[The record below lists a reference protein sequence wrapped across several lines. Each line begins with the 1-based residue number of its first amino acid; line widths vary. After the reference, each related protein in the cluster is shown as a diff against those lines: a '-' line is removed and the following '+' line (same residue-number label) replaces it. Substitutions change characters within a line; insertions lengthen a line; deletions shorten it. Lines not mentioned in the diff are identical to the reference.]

1 MEAHLRIYR
10 DKNKVNDWT
19 IDPNRPTL
27 IGRHPDTQLPFPQ
40 DNKMSGRHCII
51 EKRDNYFYI
60 LDQNSTNGTF
70 VNGTR
75 VRVRRLYHGDIIRC
89 GLTEFHFEWES
100 QEADV
105 KDITDHVDAEAKK
118 ESAPIDVADLLAE
131 VNEDESP
138 HRIGDYR
145 LLEKVGQ
152 GGIGEVYKAEHI
164 TSPGIQ
170 VAIKILTPAAQ
181 QNKVLVERFVREAR
195 ACIALD
201 HPRLI
206 RVFEVGIHQ
215 NRPYF
220 VMEYVQGQPLDKY
233 LKKNGS
239 MSVINSLKVAGHIVH
254 ALAYVHSYKIIH
266 RDLKP
271 ANILLEDQGHHVKLI
286 DLGLAKMLDQT
297 QLTLSHHIVGTPRYM
312 APEQMKDPNTID
324 GRVDVYSM
332 GATLYHMI
340 TGMAPYGEII
350 CNDRAALLR
359 YMYNNAPMAME
370 QVVPDISKDV
380 VELVKK
386 AMAKQRNDRFLTA
399 KDMYIAIYNL
409 IKKLTSSKS

>member
-1 MEAHLRIYR
+1 MNPRIRIYQN
-10 DKNKVNDWT
+10 KNQISEYV
-19 IDPNRPTL
+19 IDSALPVT
-27 IGRHPDTQLPFPQ
+27 IGRHPETKLYFADS
-40 DNKMSGRHCII
+40 KMSGHHCMI
-51 EKRDNYFYI
+51 EKRDDYFYVV
-60 LDQNSTNGTF
+60 DQNSTNGTY

-75 VRVRRLYHGDIIRC
+75 IRVRRLYHGDVIRC

-100 QEADV
+100 QEPEV
-105 KDITDHVDAEAKK
+105 QDIVVPANEEPQKEA
-118 ESAPIDVADLLAE
+118 AVTADLLAA
-131 VNEDESP
+131 VNEDDGLK
-138 HRIGDYR
+138 RIGDYR
-145 LLEKVGQ
+145 LLEKIGQ

-181 QNKVLVERFVREAR
+181 QNKVLVERFVREAQ

-206 RVFEVGIHQ
+206 KVFEVDIHQ
-215 NRPYF
+215 DRPYF
-220 VMEYVQGQPLDKY
+220 VMEYVQGQPLDRY

-239 MSVINSLKVAGHIVH
+239 MSLINALKVTGHIVH
-254 ALAYVHSYKIIH
+254 ALAYVHSYNIIH

-286 DLGLAKMLDQT
+286 DLGLAKMLDQS

-312 APEQMKDPNTID
+312 APEQMRDPNSID
-324 GRVDVYSM
+324 CRVDIYSM

-340 TGMAPYGEII
+340 TGMAPYGEIR
-350 CNDRAALLR
+350 CDERATLLR
-359 YMYNNAPMAME
+359 HMYHNMPLPMQE
-370 QVVPDISKDV
+370 IIPEVSPDV
-380 VELVKK
+380 VELVNK
-386 AMAKQRNDRFLTA
+386 AMSKQRNNRFSTA

-409 IKKLTSSKS
+409 IKKISNAK